1 VHRPGSAPPRENR
14 EKWKPFNRLFL
25 IPVIGTLLDIRIKA
39 SGKDDPREGRQM
51 KLITAIIKPFKLDD
65 VRQSLSALGVEGM
78 TVTEVKGYGRQKGQT
93 EIYRGAEYAVSFR
106 PKLKIEVAAKSEML
120 DAVLEA
126 ITAQARTG
134 QIGDGKIF
142 VTPLEQ
148 AVRIRTGERDG
159 EAL

>member
-1 VHRPGSAPPRENR
+1 
-14 EKWKPFNRLFL
+14 
-25 IPVIGTLLDIRIKA
+25 
-39 SGKDDPREGRQM
+39 
-51 KLITAIIKPFKLDD
+51 
-65 VRQSLSALGVEGM
+65 
-78 TVTEVKGYGRQKGQT
+78 
-93 EIYRGAEYAVSFR
+93 VSFR